1 MKDMIQKI
9 IESEDGRVFTV
20 SKHSIDPSAEL
31 FQGLIDKLI
40 EQGMNPEKAKQM
52 QLISSTRIMRAS
64 HMETDVPVDDVTKA
78 TIDRIKDRK

>member
-31 FQGLIDKLI
+31 FQGLVNKLI
-40 EQGMNPEKAKQM
+40 EHGIDPKEAKHM
-52 QLISSTRIMRAS
+52 RLVSSTRIMRAP
-64 HMETDVPVDDVTKA
+64 HMETEVPVADATKEI
-78 TIDRIKDRK
+78 IDRIKDGK